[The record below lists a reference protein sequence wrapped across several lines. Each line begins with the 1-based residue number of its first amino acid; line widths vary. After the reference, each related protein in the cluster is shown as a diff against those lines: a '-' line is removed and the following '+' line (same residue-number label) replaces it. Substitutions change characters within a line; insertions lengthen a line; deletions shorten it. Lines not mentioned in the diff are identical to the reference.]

1 MIESMRVPSFL
12 ALMAAATLLLP
23 ATAFARTEMQD
34 TPAATER
41 DAVQETMQWWR
52 EARLGMFIHYG
63 LYSGLA
69 GTFQGV
75 RGGGEWIQ
83 TNLGLDT
90 DTYAATALPLFTPA
104 EGCTDRW
111 AQLAKAAGCRYVVL
125 TTKHHEGFALFDTK
139 LSPYNAAQVTG
150 RDIVREFCDSCR
162 EAGLHVG
169 FYHSVID
176 WHQKDYDN
184 TICPGLC
191 YPVHQAAMLKA
202 RGIPRN
208 QEAYCNYLHGMVR
221 ELLTNYGKVDILWWD
236 YSQGE
241 AQGDRAWK
249 ASELKK
255 MCRELQPGIIMN
267 NRLYAAPT
275 DENGTPNGNFTT
287 PEKRVPTRENMPT
300 YDWESCM
307 TVGHHWGYSINDG
320 QFKSPTEVINIFE
333 DCLAHGGNLL
343 LNIGPRADGSVP
355 EEQETVFRKLGEWM
369 EVNSEAVY
377 GSSPLCEVGLPE
389 ELRIVS
395 VWDDL
400 YVYLPEMKAAGA
412 ESAAKAEPQAAL
424 PGEALAPQGMQEG
437 GEKVLGSNTTYAKT
451 AEGDVILNIPA
462 SEIDNVSPFILG
474 QPDCTVLMERVEN
487 PENPEDVVMRFTI
500 PAAAWQNAP
509 AGLPVLKL
517 SAAD

>member
-1 MIESMRVPSFL
+1 MMESMRIHSFISLL
-12 ALMAAATLLLP
+12 AACSLLLP
-23 ATAFARTEMQD
+23 LTA
-34 TPAATER
+34 PAQEAEEASAQETQAK

-69 GTFQGV
+69 GSFQGV

-104 EGCTDRW
+104 EGCTTRW
-111 AQLAKAAGCRYVVL
+111 AQLAKAAGCRYAVL

-139 LSPYNAAQVTG
+139 LSDYNAAQQTG
-150 RDIVREFCDSCR
+150 RDVVREFCDSCR

-202 RGIPRN
+202 RGIPRD
-208 QEAYCNYLHGMVR
+208 QEAYCRYLHGMVR
-221 ELLTNYGKVDILWWD
+221 ELLSNYGKVDILWWD
-236 YSQGE
+236 YSQGAAE
-241 AQGDRAWK
+241 GDRAWK
-249 ASELKK
+249 ATELKK

-275 DENGTPNGNFTT
+275 DENGNPNGNFTT

-320 QFKSPTEVINIFE
+320 NFKSPEEVINIFE

-355 EEQETVFRKLGEWM
+355 EEQETVFLKLGEWM
-369 EVNSEAVY
+369 AVNSEAVY
-377 GSSPLCEVGLPE
+377 GSAPLTEVDLPE

-400 YVYLPEMKAAGA
+400 YVYLPARKPALVEKVQ
-412 ESAAKAEPQAAL
+412 EAAL
-424 PGEALAPQGMQEG
+424 PGEALAPQGMQDDSG
-437 GEKVLGSNTTYAKT
+437 KGLSSNTTYGET
-451 AEGDVILNIPA
+451 TEGDIILNIPA
-462 SEIDNVSPFILG
+462 SEIDNVSPSVLG

-487 PENPEDVVMRFTI
+487 PDNPEDVVIRFII
-500 PAAAWQNAP
+500 PAAAWENAP

-517 SAAD
+517 GADD